1 MLNKTSFSM
10 KKQMDLLNNSTQPLR
25 RLRPKTIDRDDPTK
39 ELLGKHDL
47 NEFVDH
53 DEMYHQR
60 EWDRQNSMHLEEDK
74 QIINIRRKNSSSKS
88 RKRRDLSNSHSNS
101 SP

>member
-1 MLNKTSFSM
+1 
-10 KKQMDLLNNSTQPLR
+10 MDLLKNSTQPLR

-47 NEFVDH
+47 NEFIDH

-60 EWDRQNSMHLEEDK
+60 EWDR
-74 QIINIRRKNSSSKS
+74 
-88 RKRRDLSNSHSNS
+88 
-101 SP
+101 